1 MAGANFKVLVLQG
14 PNLNM
19 LGRRETDQY
28 GDRTLEDIHDQLRG
42 EAGRLGISI
51 GFLQSNHEG
60 VLIDAIHRGPLDG
73 VDGILIN
80 PGGLTHTSVALRD
93 ALVAVQLPFV
103 EVHISN
109 VHAREEFRHHSYLS
123 AVSSGVVVG
132 FGPYGY
138 VLGLSGLV
146 QRLIEQAELR

>member
-1 MAGANFKVLVLQG
+1 MSGKFKVLVLQG

-19 LGRRETDQY
+19 LGRRETGVY
-28 GDRTLEDIHDQLRG
+28 GDRTLEDVHDQLRE
-42 EAGRLGISI
+42 EAARLGISI

-60 VLIDAIHRGPLDG
+60 VLIDAIHRAPMDS

-93 ALVAVQLPFV
+93 ALASVQLPFV
-103 EVHISN
+103 EIHISN
-109 VHAREEFRHHSYLS
+109 VHAREEFRHHSYLN
-123 AVSSGVVVG
+123 AIASGIIVG
-132 FGPYGY
+132 FGIYGY

-146 QRLIEQAELR
+146 QRLVEREELR